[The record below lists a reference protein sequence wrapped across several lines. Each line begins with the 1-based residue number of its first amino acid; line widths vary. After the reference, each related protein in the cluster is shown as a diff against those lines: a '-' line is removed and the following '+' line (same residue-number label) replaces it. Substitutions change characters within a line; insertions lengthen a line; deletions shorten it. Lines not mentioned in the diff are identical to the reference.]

1 MVTDR
6 AKELAALSAI
16 AATVGESLDLDEVLN
31 DALDKTLQV
40 MEVDVGGIY
49 LLDDEAGVLTIA
61 SQRGLSPQFVAKIDD
76 LRVGE
81 GFSGRVAQVGQ
92 PLVVGDL
99 SADPRLTRLAVREEG
114 LHSLAVVPV
123 SCRGKSLGTL
133 FVCTY
138 SYREFSDREVQL
150 LTSIGHQIGVA
161 IQNARLYAAQQR
173 RAEEFRVISEVG
185 RRITSIMAVDELLG
199 EIARV
204 LKETLGYYLVG
215 IALIEGDE
223 LVFRA
228 GAGAIWERKGF
239 QPPRLKV
246 GQEGIT
252 GWVAYS
258 GEALLVPDVRKERRY
273 YSLPESSEMRSEL
286 AVPLRT
292 KDSVIG
298 VLHVQS
304 RRLNA
309 FDQHDL
315 TLMESLAHQ
324 AAMAID
330 NARLFEAE
338 QKMRQEATLLVEMSK
353 LISGTLD
360 LDEVLRLTAEYAV
373 DVFEVDCCC
382 IFLRDEGR
390 GTLRAA
396 VHTGFDHPAAA
407 TITDAEFMPSETFQQ
422 MILERLRPLI
432 VEDVPSQPY
441 LSPADLLDVQSAL
454 VVPIEVGGRSLGA
467 VQLGIHAPKRRRFTA
482 AEGELALAMANQA
495 AVAIENADLFDAEQR
510 RAEQFRVI
518 SEVGRRVTSIFDEY
532 EILQQIVRLVK
543 DTLGYHQ
550 VAIGLTEGDEL
561 VFNTAAGPFWEDLAS
576 EPLHIKIGQEG
587 ISGWVAQSGES
598 LLVPDVSQEPRYY
611 RTPGDIK
618 TKSELVV
625 PLRTKDAV
633 IGVMAVSSEYL
644 DGFDETDLA
653 VLQSLA
659 HQAALAVEN
668 ARLFVAQQRRAEQ
681 FRVISEV
688 GRRITSIMAVN
699 DLLRQMTRLIREAFD
714 YHGVGIGLIEDDN
727 LVFRAGAGS
736 FWDDSGFEP
745 LSLRVGRD
753 GITGWVAETGEPLLV
768 PDVSQE
774 PRYYGPPY
782 AQAQRTRS
790 ELAVPLKAK
799 GIVMG
804 VLDVESDRLDA
815 FDESDLVV
823 LQSLANQAAIA
834 IDNARLFDA
843 EQRRAEQFWVIS
855 AVGRQIT
862 SILDIDEVLV
872 EVVRLIQRAFDY
884 DHVAIALIEVDE
896 AIYQVGAG
904 ALWDDPEFDFRPR
917 RLQVGLEGITGWV
930 AAKGEPLLVRDV
942 RQEPRYVWMEGSNT
956 RSELA
961 VPIKVKGE
969 TIGVLDVQSERLDAF
984 DESDLAVLQSL
995 AHQAGIAIQNAR
1007 LFKAEA
1013 RRAEQ
1018 FRVISEVGRRIT
1030 SILAIDELLDEMA
1043 RLIQEAF
1050 DYYLVEIG
1058 LIEGDQLM
1066 FKTRA
1071 GRDLGPDF
1079 QKFQLKVDRRSVTGW
1094 VAATGEP
1101 LRIPDVSRD
1110 ARYVRVTATQTC
1122 SEVAVPVKVK
1132 EKIIGVL
1139 NVESDRRDAF
1149 DESDVVVLQSLA
1161 NQAAVAIENARHYE
1175 QAQRVA
1181 TLEER
1186 QRLARE
1192 LHDAV
1197 TQTLF
1202 SASLIS
1208 EALPAVWQIDQGE
1221 GRQLLTELQQL
1232 SRGALAEMRTLLM
1245 ELRPTAL
1252 TEANLGDLLRQLAEA
1267 STGRTGLPVRVT
1279 VEGAYAPP
1287 ADVHV
1292 ALYRIAQE
1300 ALNNVVKHARA
1311 SQVDIRLDC
1320 RSAPSPEQ
1328 RRRVELCVND
1338 DGRGFDP
1345 SRVPP
1350 DRLGLGIIR
1359 ERAQAIGATLRI
1371 ESQPQRGSQVLVVW
1385 ESEE

>member
-1 MVTDR
+1 VTDR

-31 DALDKTLQV
+31 EALDKTLQV
-40 MEVDVGGIY
+40 MEVDAGGIY

-61 SQRGLSPQFVAKIDD
+61 VQRGLSPQFVAKIDR
-76 LRVGE
+76 LTVGE
-81 GFSGRVAQVGQ
+81 GFSGRVAQSVQ
-92 PLVVGDL
+92 PLVVGNL
-99 SADPRLTRLAVREEG
+99 STDPRLTRTVVREEG
-114 LHSLAVVPV
+114 LQSLAVVPL

-133 FVCTY
+133 FVSTY
-138 SYREFSDREVQL
+138 RHREFSEQDIQL
-150 LTSIGHQIGVA
+150 LASIGHQIGVA
-161 IQNARLYAAQQR
+161 IENARLFEAEQR

-223 LVFRA
+223 LVFKA
-228 GAGAIWERKGF
+228 GAGAIWERDGF

-252 GWVAYS
+252 GWVASS
-258 GEALLVPDVRKERRY
+258 GEALLVPDVYQEPRY
-273 YSLPESSEMRSEL
+273 YALPESSEMRSEL
-286 AVPLRT
+286 AVPLKT
-292 KDSVIG
+292 KESVIG

-304 RRLNA
+304 RQLNA

-315 TLMESLAHQ
+315 TLLESLAHQ

-338 QKMRQEATLLVEMSK
+338 RKRRQAATLLAEMSK

-360 LDEVLRLTAEYAV
+360 LDQVLRLTAEYAV
-373 DVFEVDCCC
+373 DVFDVDCCC
-382 IFLRDEGR
+382 ILLRDEAR
-390 GTLRAA
+390 GTLRPA
-396 VHTGFDHPAAA
+396 VHTGFDHATAA
-407 TITDAEFMPSETFQQ
+407 TITEVDFTPSETLRRVLFEQ
-422 MILERLRPLI
+422 LRPLI
-432 VEDVPSQPY
+432 VEDVPSEPY
-441 LSPADLLDVQSAL
+441 LTPADLLDLQSAL
-454 VVPIEVGGRSLGA
+454 VVPIEVGGRILGA
-467 VQLGIHAPKRRRFTA
+467 VQLGIHGPKRRRFTSD
-482 AEGELALAMANQA
+482 EGELALALANQA

-518 SEVGRRVTSIFDEY
+518 SEVGRSVTSILNVD
-532 EILQQIVRLVK
+532 EILEHIVGLVK

-550 VAIGLTEGDEL
+550 VAIGLTEGDTL
-561 VFNTAAGPFWEDLAS
+561 VFSTAAGAFWDELAS
-576 EPLHIKIGQEG
+576 EPLHLKIGQDG
-587 ISGWVAQSGES
+587 ISGWVAQSGEP

-611 RTPGDIK
+611 RTPGDLL
-618 TKSELVV
+618 TKSELAV

-633 IGVMAVSSEYL
+633 IGVMAVSSERL

-659 HQAALAVEN
+659 HQAALAIDN
-668 ARLFVAQQRRAEQ
+668 ARLFAAQQRRAEQ

-688 GRRITSIMAVN
+688 GRRITSIRAVS

-714 YHGVGIGLIEDDN
+714 YHGVGIGLIEGDN
-727 LVFRAGAGS
+727 LVFKAGAGS
-736 FWDDSGFEP
+736 FWDDPDFET

-753 GITGWVAETGEPLLV
+753 GITGWVAQTGEPLLV

-774 PRYYGPPY
+774 PRYFAPPLPE
-782 AQAQRTRS
+782 AKKTCS
-790 ELAVPLKAK
+790 ELAVPMKTK
-799 GIVMG
+799 GTVIG

-834 IDNARLFDA
+834 IENARLFDA

-862 SILDIDEVLV
+862 SILNIDEVLV

-896 AIYQVGAG
+896 AVYQVGAG
-904 ALWDDPEFDFRPR
+904 TLWDDPEFDFRPR
-917 RLQVGLEGITGWV
+917 RLKVGLEGITGWV
-930 AAKGEPLLVRDV
+930 AARGEPLLVADV
-942 RQEPRYVWMEGSNT
+942 RQDPRYVWMKGSNT

-961 VPIKVKGE
+961 VPIKTKGE
-969 TIGVLDVQSERLDAF
+969 TVGVLDVQSERLDAF

-1030 SILAIDELLDEMA
+1030 SILAVDELLEAMA
-1043 RLIQEAF
+1043 RLIQKAF

-1058 LIEGDQLM
+1058 LIEGDQLT

-1071 GRDLGPDF
+1071 GRDLGSEF
-1079 QKFQLKVDRRSVTGW
+1079 QAFQLKVDQRSITGW

-1101 LRIPDVSRD
+1101 LRVPDVSREP
-1110 ARYVRVTATQTC
+1110 RYVRVTSTRTR
-1122 SEVAVPVKVK
+1122 SELVVPLKVK

-1139 NVESDRRDAF
+1139 NVESERLDAF
-1149 DESDVVVLQSLA
+1149 DESDLVVLQSLA
-1161 NQAAVAIENARHYE
+1161 DQAAVAIENARHYE

-1208 EALPAVWQIDQGE
+1208 EALPAVWQIDQTE
-1221 GRQLLTELQQL
+1221 GRQLLGELQQL

-1252 TEANLGDLLRQLAEA
+1252 AEANLGDLLRQLAEA
-1267 STGRTGLPVRVT
+1267 VTGRTGLRVSVT
-1279 VEGAYAPP
+1279 VEGRCSPP
-1287 ADVHV
+1287 SDVHV

-1320 RSAPSPEQ
+1320 LSVTAPGTKG
-1328 RRRVELCVND
+1328 RVELRVSD
-1338 DGRGFDP
+1338 DGRGFDTG
-1345 SRVPP
+1345 RIPP

-1359 ERAQAIGATLRI
+1359 ERAQAIGAALQI
-1371 ESQPQRGSQVLVVW
+1371 ESQSGQGTQVIVVW
-1385 ESEE
+1385 GGES